1 MVSCTECGKVFHNK
15 SNLNRHMRVTHG
27 EDGDENDESED
38 DVESVV
44 SEEESPTEDEHSSSS
59 DTEEVDVWKVIADE
73 ADDEDGG
80 VLESF
85 KRNVMFCRSLK
96 RDETYQAVMNTVE
109 KAKDEDGMEFTEAL
123 EYSVDKRKFLIRRSA
138 EEAEGVRQEEEQ
150 ANAE

>member
-1 MVSCTECGKVFHNK
+1 MVSCTEWARCSTI
-15 SNLNRHMRVTHG
+15 SNLNRHTRVTHG
-27 EDGDENDESED
+27 QDGDEDDASED
-38 DVESVV
+38 DVESAV
-44 SEEESPTEDEHSSSS
+44 SDEESPTDNEQSASS

-150 ANAE
+150 ANVE

>member
-1 MVSCTECGKVFHNK
+1 M
-15 SNLNRHMRVTHG
+15 
-27 EDGDENDESED
+27 
-38 DVESVV
+38 
-44 SEEESPTEDEHSSSS
+44 
-59 DTEEVDVWKVIADE
+59 DVWKVIADE

-150 ANAE
+150 ANVE

>member
-1 MVSCTECGKVFHNK
+1 
-15 SNLNRHMRVTHG
+15 MRVTHG
-27 EDGDENDESED
+27 QDGDENDESED

-44 SEEESPTEDEHSSSS
+44 SEVESPTEDEHSSSS

-85 KRNVMFCRSLK
+85 KRNVMFCQSFK

-109 KAKDEDGMEFTEAL
+109 KAKDEEMGWNL
-123 EYSVDKRKFLIRRSA
+123 RKPWSTLSINVNS
-138 EEAEGVRQEEEQ
+138 
-150 ANAE
+150 